1 MDKAGAN
8 VGGEHGGLANAI
20 LDAENLRREA
30 GRNILFV
37 HGMNVGWF
45 GCGPHLSQREL
56 AWSTRK
62 VIAKGGS
69 TRSIAVENAMLGSKC
84 SGRNMACR
92 RSPVAYLSAR
102 EKRRSC
108 ATQPQHCAYYVLL

>member
-8 VGGEHGGLANAI
+8 VGGEHGGLTHAI

-45 GCGPHLSQREL
+45 GCGPHLFQHEL
-56 AWSTRK
+56 VWNTRK
-62 VIAKGGS
+62 V
-69 TRSIAVENAMLGSKC
+69 T
-84 SGRNMACR
+84 
-92 RSPVAYLSAR
+92 AR
-102 EKRRSC
+102 EAARGRLRQRTLEEQVQC
-108 ATQPQHCAYYVLL
+108 PQHGLPKVSSRVPERA